1 MAETTVERDLYLAYR
16 FKVDLGG
23 EEAGWFCEC
32 SGLEVK
38 VPAILYREGGSTPN
52 EVLRLPSWTQYS
64 DVTLRYGVT
73 KVHSDTLWQWLNGVS
88 KNIESN
94 PDKDHKDVVITL
106 LDRGKDAGIT
116 WTLYEAWPT
125 EWRAAPFVAFGDDSK
140 KVAIE
145 SLTLVF
151 SRIEPKY
158 N

>member
-1 MAETTVERDLYLAYR
+1 MAEATAEQDLYLAYR
-16 FKVDLGG
+16 FKVDLGDK
-23 EEAGWFCEC
+23 EAGWFCEC

-64 DVTLRYGVT
+64 DITLRYGVT
-73 KVHSDTLWQWLNGVS
+73 KDHSGTLWQWLNRVS

-94 PDKDHKDVVITL
+94 PDEDHRDVVITL

-125 EWRAAPFVAFGDDSK
+125 RVTARKSLEIY
-140 KVAIE
+140 AIE
-145 SLTLVF
+145 AGLRLTL
-151 SRIEPKY
+151 
-158 N
+158 